1 MRKWISSHLQYYSL
15 RQKISLIFGL
25 TMMIV
30 CMVNIITYVNLNRIE
45 KTVNSVYDS
54 NRNLQQITTTMD
66 EIQTN
71 VYAYLNTRGTDELEG
86 YYRASAEF
94 REYMEGFN
102 DRPTNDS
109 LKLKEKNIRSLGET
123 WIGFTEQAILAKRGR
138 DIAGYGQAYQQAEEV
153 YQYLQIQLKSLST
166 ELFARSTE
174 QYHALAL
181 VRQRILVLCI
191 CEILLVLVF
200 NLMVLLYFLEHFT
213 QPLALLAGYA
223 EQVGKG
229 DLALEPLEVQSHDEV
244 GIVSDAF
251 NSMVQ
256 SLQEYI
262 ELLRQQMEAE
272 SRLKEEKLLMEVHL
286 KDAQMGALQARINP
300 HFLYNTMNAGA
311 QLAMM
316 EDADRTYAFL
326 ENVTDFFRYNTRN
339 NGKETWLEEEIT
351 QVESYIYIMN
361 TRYADEIDYQAC
373 YPERLPRVH
382 IPGMVLQPLVEN
394 AIEHGIRGLEGYKRL
409 CLSVREEEDLILV
422 EIEDNGVGISA
433 QKIKSLMQAAKQFQ
447 PAGER
452 GIGLPNVI
460 NRLRLYYGTE
470 DAVRI
475 YSEGEYMGTRIQIRI
490 PREVQDVSDHAGG

>member
-200 NLMVLLYFLEHFT
+200 IAIQRITAH
-213 QPLALLAGYA
+213 
-223 EQVGKG
+223 
-229 DLALEPLEVQSHDEV
+229 SHMNET
-244 GIVSDAF
+244 
-251 NSMVQ
+251 NQ
-256 SLQEYI
+256 CN
-262 ELLRQQMEAE
+262 
-272 SRLKEEKLLMEVHL
+272 
-286 KDAQMGALQARINP
+286 RI
-300 HFLYNTMNAGA
+300 
-311 QLAMM
+311 
-316 EDADRTYAFL
+316 
-326 ENVTDFFRYNTRN
+326 
-339 NGKETWLEEEIT
+339 
-351 QVESYIYIMN
+351 
-361 TRYADEIDYQAC
+361 
-373 YPERLPRVH
+373 
-382 IPGMVLQPLVEN
+382 
-394 AIEHGIRGLEGYKRL
+394 
-409 CLSVREEEDLILV
+409 
-422 EIEDNGVGISA
+422 
-433 QKIKSLMQAAKQFQ
+433 
-447 PAGER
+447 GE
-452 GIGLPNVI
+452 
-460 NRLRLYYGTE
+460 
-470 DAVRI
+470 
-475 YSEGEYMGTRIQIRI
+475 
-490 PREVQDVSDHAGG
+490 